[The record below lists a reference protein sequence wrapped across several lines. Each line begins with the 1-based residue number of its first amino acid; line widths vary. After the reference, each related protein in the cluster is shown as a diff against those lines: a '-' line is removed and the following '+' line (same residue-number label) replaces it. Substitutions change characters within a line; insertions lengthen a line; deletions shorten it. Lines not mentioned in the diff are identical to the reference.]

1 MRLLDTRGDVTM
13 GFFLTGVG
21 VGSGSSGGSC
31 ECDPNAVG
39 NLAQKVTTLETS
51 VGQVSSKVTTLE
63 GTVAGQSSKITTL
76 ESDNRNNKTKITTL
90 EGEVT
95 KLKQTDATHTE
106 QIEGLHTGAVWGQV
120 VE

>member
-1 MRLLDTRGDVTM
+1 MFLSMRLLDTRGDVTM

-39 NLAQKVTTLETS
+39 NLAQKVTTLETN

-63 GTVAGQSSKITTL
+63 
-76 ESDNRNNKTKITTL
+76 SDNSNNKTKITAL
-90 EGEVT
+90 EGEVA
-95 KLKQTDATHTE
+95 KLKQTDTTHTE